1 MIKIDK
7 NIKNIKEILKLGEA
21 INIEF
26 KESKEKLNK
35 DVFDTVC
42 GFLNRNGGEIIL
54 GAKDDGSIVGI
65 YKDFVDKI
73 KKEFVTSMNNPNK
86 VNPTFYLSVEEYEI
100 DKKVILYIYVPESS
114 QVHRCSG
121 KIFDRNEDG
130 DFDITNNTNL
140 VADMYFRKQR
150 TYTENQIYPFIT
162 LDDLKIEL
170 IKRARKLAVNQR
182 ANHPWQDLNDMELLK
197 SAGLYMKDY
206 QTGKEGFTLAAVLLL
221 GKDELITAVLPHY
234 RTDAILR
241 VEDIDRYD
249 DRDDIRTN
257 LIESYDRLMVFVEK
271 HLSDKFFLENDQI
284 NFLKIL

>member
-1 MIKIDK
+1 M
-7 NIKNIKEILKLGEA
+7 
-21 INIEF
+21 
-26 KESKEKLNK
+26 NK